1 MNTTPTAA
9 RPRNSEGSHWY
20 WKHAEAAYEVPR
32 ADGKGWRP
40 TTLADA
46 RKLNLLPSVTTILK
60 VLHRQALQDWLT
72 EQAVLA
78 VLSTPHNPEEC
89 GPKCS
94 ACGYAPLT
102 QVDAFVHRVL
112 QVERVQDQESQN
124 ARDLGTDIHAALEC
138 WFSGQEVPAEFRP
151 WIEGPAR
158 AIGAGRRYV
167 VAEKIVVGAGYAGRV
182 DLIQETGDDWWLWDF
197 KTTKTLPEP
206 GESWPEHRLQ
216 LAAYAAAWWN
226 AVEMGGVEAWGKHIK
241 CANCYIS
248 TIESGKFVICE
259 HKDWQATY
267 NTGFRPLVEH
277 WQWST
282 GYTPQQ

>member
-46 RKLNLLPSVTTILK
+46 RKLNLLPSVTTILRI
-60 VLHRQALQDWLT
+60 LHKQALVDWLV
-72 EQAVLA
+72 EQACLA
-78 VLSTPHNPEEC
+78 VLT
-89 GPKCS
+89 
-94 ACGYAPLT
+94 APRQPSETL
-102 QVDAFVHRVL
+102 DAFVERVL
-112 QVERVQDQESQN
+112 HTERQQDQEAQK

-158 AIGAGRRYV
+158 EIGAGRRYV
-167 VAEKIVVGAGYAGRV
+167 VAEKIVVGTGYAGRV

-206 GESWPEHRLQ
+206 GEAWPEHRLQ

-248 TIESGKFVICE
+248 TVESGKFVICE
-259 HKDWQATY
+259 HDDWQATF
-267 NTGFRPLVEH
+267 NAGFRPLVEH

-282 GYTPQQ
+282 GYKPQQ